1 MSRRRGLFYKKPR
14 HKDLAEIVT
23 LESPRRARR
32 AARKLK
38 EEFEDARTR
47 KRKVTIKRATVLAAN
62 RAKAARKRRNLSKK
76 EKRELEEIA
85 KIYEQTYKEMDLG
98 GKKHGK

>member
-1 MSRRRGLFYKKPR
+1 MRRRGLFYKKPR
-14 HKDLAEIVT
+14 HPDLAEIVT

-32 AARKLK
+32 AAKKLK
-38 EEFEDARTR
+38 KEFEEARTR
-47 KRKVTIKRATVLAAN
+47 KRKVVIKRATVLAAN

-85 KIYEQTYKEMDLG
+85 EIYTDAYKEMEL
-98 GKKHGK
+98 